1 MNLSSRSLGLALLL
15 LLLFLGTAVSLQWWL
30 RRETRQ
36 LQGIAVEDLRGR
48 LGRTAAV
55 SGRTPDQW
63 DRDFLRELGAM
74 LGGTVEVYRTGN
86 TPAVVPAT
94 GSSLQF
100 TQAIAGSPDWQ
111 VRVTFA
117 TPALIRVQILHQRIL
132 AAIVLLSLLLAV
144 VPLLLVLVDSRRTL
158 GPDAGTRTPWLAAKA
173 QAVGM
178 EHFAK
183 ISNERTAA
191 LAQEHDA
198 RLRAEQDLQVNRTLL
213 DRSVDER
220 IRLGRELHD
229 NICQT
234 LYAVCLT
241 LESVQKKNTLAPE
254 LSQRVVQCMAE
265 LRRLNQEV
273 RSFLQELEPGRV
285 HGQSFAGALAGLIE
299 SFATDEGV
307 RIEQR
312 LDEEAVALIPAA
324 QFAEIMNI
332 LREAV
337 SNSLRHGQARRIT
350 LLAGRSDQ
358 QIALAVQDDGAG
370 FTPAA
375 SRNTAGHGLGNM
387 QARATALGGS
397 LRIESTPGK
406 GTRVL
411 LTLPVASPA

>member
-1 MNLSSRSLGLALLL
+1 MNLTSRSIGLALLL
-15 LLLFLGTAVSLQWWL
+15 LLLFLGATMTLQWWL
-30 RRETRQ
+30 QRETRQ
-36 LQGIAVEDLRGR
+36 LQGIAVEELRER
-48 LGRTAAV
+48 LGRTVAV
-55 SGRTPDQW
+55 SGRTPEHW
-63 DRDFLRELGAM
+63 DKAFLRELGTIV
-74 LGGTVEVYRTGN
+74 GGTVELFRTDRP
-86 TPAVVPAT
+86 PAPPPAAGT
-94 GSSLQF
+94 ALGF
-100 TQAIAGSPDWQ
+100 TQEVTGAPGWS

-117 TPALIRVQILHQRIL
+117 TPALIRVQILHQRNL
-132 AAIVLLSLLLAV
+132 AVIVLLSLLLAI
-144 VPLLLVLVDSRRTL
+144 VPVLLVLLDSRRAL
-158 GPDAGTRTPWLAAKA
+158 PEGATRTPWAASKA

-183 ISNERTAA
+183 ISNERTVA
-191 LAQEHDA
+191 LAEEHGA
-198 RLRAEQDLQVNRTLL
+198 RLRAEEDLQVNRTLL
-213 DRSVDER
+213 DRSVGER

-254 LSQRVVQCMAE
+254 LSQRVAQCMHE

-273 RSFLQELEPGRV
+273 RSYLQDLEPARV

-299 SFATDEGV
+299 SFATDGTV
-307 RIEQR
+307 QIEQR
-312 LDEEAVALIPAA
+312 LDAEAVALISPPHV
-324 QFAEIMNI
+324 AEIMNI

-337 SNSLRHGQARRIT
+337 SNSLRHGQASHVT
-350 LLAGRSDQ
+350 LLAGRNDQ

-370 FTPAA
+370 FVTAA
-375 SRNTAGHGLGNM
+375 PRDSTGHGLGNM
-387 QARATALGGS
+387 QARAAALGGH